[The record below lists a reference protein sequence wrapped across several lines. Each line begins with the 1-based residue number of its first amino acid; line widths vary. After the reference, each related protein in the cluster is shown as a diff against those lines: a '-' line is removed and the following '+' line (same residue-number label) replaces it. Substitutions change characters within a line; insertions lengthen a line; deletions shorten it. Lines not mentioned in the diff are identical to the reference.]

1 MLKRNSRR
9 MSVGYDQDG
18 NLAGCRC
25 NSQQG
30 TRVDVSFEFCMNVVT
45 NGLFDD
51 TKPDRQQVA
60 GGDRGTDGA
69 AGRHAGADLQL
80 ASLISSSSS
89 PEPVEAQYVPR
100 PMPKL

>member
-30 TRVDVSFEFCMNVVT
+30 TRVDVSFEFCMNVVS

-51 TKPDRQQVA
+51 TKPDRQPVS
-60 GGDRGTDGA
+60 GDGSGSVPGTYS
-69 AGRHAGADLQL
+69 GADQQL
-80 ASLISSSSS
+80 ASLISSA
-89 PEPVEAQYVPR
+89 PVEPSKAQYVPM
-100 PMPKL
+100 PLPKL

>member
-30 TRVDVSFEFCMNVVT
+30 TRVDVSFELRVLPLPCLPVRRTNVASM
-45 NGLFDD
+45 DD
-51 TKPDRQQVA
+51 IGVDEYIASRTPRVA
-60 GGDRGTDGA
+60 DVP
-69 AGRHAGADLQL
+69 
-80 ASLISSSSS
+80 SS
-89 PEPVEAQYVPR
+89 APR
-100 PMPKL
+100 YDQMLLRS